1 MIGTRIRDLR
11 MQKHLSQS
19 YLAKTVGIPQPTLSD
34 IEHNRYEPR
43 VSMVNKFADVLGVT
57 VDNLINDDAKEVTK

>member
-11 MQKHLSQS
+11 LEKKMTQGE
-19 YLAKTVGIPQPTLSD
+19 LAKFVGVPQPTLSD

-43 VSMVNKFADVLGVT
+43 VSDLSKYAEMLGVT
-57 VDNLINDDAKEVTK
+57 VAKLLSEEVKN

>member
-11 MQKHLSQS
+11 LEKKMNQGE
-19 YLAKTVGIPQPTLSD
+19 LAKLVGVPQPTLSD

-43 VSMVNKFADVLGVT
+43 VSDLSKYAEMLDVT
-57 VDNLINDDAKEVTK
+57 VDQLLSDEVKN